1 MEIFLLAGM
10 LVLGVSGC
18 SPPSFGLAT
27 AGEKAV
33 VEETVNKEA
42 ETEENVS
49 RVIEEADF
57 ANLVTETKEIK
68 EEEEPKR
75 QDTTVTLQ
83 YQHSMELQYAQG
95 FSVDYYEGGYTVLT
109 TFMDGR
115 RFLVVPEGMPVP
127 DEIPARDGKPASA
140 EVPDIILYRPVSNL
154 YLVASSAMD
163 MFSKLDSL
171 DAISLSGQKESGW
184 YIEEARKAMADG
196 RILYAGKYNQPD
208 YELILSK
215 DCTLAIENRMIT
227 HAPEVVEKL
236 ESFHI
241 PVMVEYSS
249 YESHPLGR
257 VEWIKFFGALLG
269 KEEAAKQDR
278 KSVV

>member
-10 LVLGVSGC
+10 LVFGVSGC

-127 DEIPARDGKPASA
+127 ETSPC
-140 EVPDIILYRPVSNL
+140 L
-154 YLVASSAMD
+154 
-163 MFSKLDSL
+163 
-171 DAISLSGQKESGW
+171 
-184 YIEEARKAMADG
+184 
-196 RILYAGKYNQPD
+196 
-208 YELILSK
+208 
-215 DCTLAIENRMIT
+215 
-227 HAPEVVEKL
+227 
-236 ESFHI
+236 
-241 PVMVEYSS
+241 
-249 YESHPLGR
+249 
-257 VEWIKFFGALLG
+257 
-269 KEEAAKQDR
+269 
-278 KSVV
+278 

>member
-215 DCTLAIENRMIT
+215 DCPLAIFYNLAT
-227 HAPEVVEKL
+227 P
-236 ESFHI
+236 
-241 PVMVEYSS
+241 
-249 YESHPLGR
+249 PL
-257 VEWIKFFGALLG
+257 KFQAFC
-269 KEEAAKQDR
+269 
-278 KSVV
+278 